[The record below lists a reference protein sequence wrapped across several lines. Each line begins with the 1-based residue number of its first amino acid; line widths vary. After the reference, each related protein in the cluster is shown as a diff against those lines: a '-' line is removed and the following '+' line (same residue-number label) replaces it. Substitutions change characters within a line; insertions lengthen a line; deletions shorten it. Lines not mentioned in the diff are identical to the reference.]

1 MLLNEKL
8 KSKLKSKGKI
18 AIVDLIVYALLI
30 GIVFLIYFPIINNFC
45 DMLKSKS
52 DLIDISVAFIPKE
65 PSLNRLFDA
74 IQHMN
79 YWTGFAKTG
88 SLSLAVSLIQM
99 IICTLTG
106 YGLARYKFPLKNLV
120 FALVIFTM
128 IVPTQLLLQAY
139 YLQFMEFDFFGII
152 KLFTGNSIDLINTP
166 WPVLILSSL
175 GIGYKNGLFIFLTRQ
190 FFINMPKELEESAR
204 IDGAGFIRIFCS
216 IMLPSSVP
224 ILVTVFLFGVSW
236 TWTDQI
242 LTPMFMPGQEYFG
255 MSIPAM
261 WTPLHYAGFHD
272 VEKAA
277 ITTTAVLLVLFP
289 LFIVYFALQR
299 FFVQGIERSGLVG

>member
-1 MLLNEKL
+1 MWLTEKT
-8 KSKLKSKGKI
+8 KSKLKSKGKLAVI
-18 AIVDLIVYALLI
+18 DLITYALLI

-45 DMLKSKS
+45 DMLKSNS
-52 DLIDISVAFIPKE
+52 DLIDVSVAFIPKE
-65 PSLNRLFDA
+65 PSFDRLFDT
-74 IQHMN
+74 IKQMN
-79 YWTGFAKTG
+79 YWTGFVKTG
-88 SLSLAVSLIQM
+88 VLSLAVSVIQM

-120 FALVIFTM
+120 LAMVIFTM

-139 YLQFMEFDFFGII
+139 YLRFMEFDIFGLI
-152 KLFTGNSIDLINTP
+152 KLFTGSSIDLINTP
-166 WPVLILSSL
+166 WPVVVLAIL

-204 IDGAGFIRIFCS
+204 IDGVGFIRIFCS
-216 IMLPSSVP
+216 IMLPSAVP
-224 ILVTVFLFGVSW
+224 ILVTVFMFGMSW

-261 WTPLHYAGFHD
+261 WTPMHYAGFHD

-289 LFIVYFALQR
+289 MLIMYFALQR

>member
-1 MLLNEKL
+1 MLLNKKL

-289 LFIVYFALQR
+289 LLIVYFALQR